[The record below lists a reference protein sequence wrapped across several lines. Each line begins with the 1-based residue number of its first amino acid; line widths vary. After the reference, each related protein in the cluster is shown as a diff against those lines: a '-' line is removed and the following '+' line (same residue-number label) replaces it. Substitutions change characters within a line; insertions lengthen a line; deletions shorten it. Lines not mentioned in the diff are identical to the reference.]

1 MVAAVKLFLIFFI
14 IFCPLLPALPLTL
27 TPGLRGR
34 GWLTQTL
41 GEGEV
46 VEDKLRISY
55 QGRQTS
61 TSEMHIP
68 CHCKSGRRR
77 KRSKDAEE
85 KGNTLNLYMKL

>member
-1 MVAAVKLFLIFFI
+1 MVAAVKLFLTFFI

-46 VEDKLRISY
+46 VEEKLRISY
-55 QGRQTS
+55 QGRKTS
-61 TSEMHIP
+61 LL
-68 CHCKSGRRR
+68 RRTFLVIA
-77 KRSKDAEE
+77 SQGEEE
-85 KGNTLNLYMKL
+85 KEARMQRKKVTL